1 MIGINIE
8 PLLNGFEGLSP
19 KITNY
24 CHPSRYERETM
35 NLANNLEKSTFF
47 FPERPAVCE
56 NGRTT
61 TYRQL
66 NEKSNRIATALIQM
80 GIKPGDFIGL
90 LAPNSGDWIAAY
102 FGALKTGA
110 VAITFSSMLR
120 GEELSLLVGHSKP
133 KIIFTYDEK
142 LDELLR
148 LKDSVGLET
157 IISPNGNLSLDRLI
171 ESGSSYFKAIER
183 DRNDTVAI
191 LYTGGTTG
199 TPKGAMLTHEGI
211 NFSSFSIAHFE
222 RNTEN
227 DRALCFMPFNHVFGQ
242 IHIMNATIMTGGC
255 LEILPSF
262 DLEKTIELMA
272 AGRITKFFAVPT
284 VYVRLLGVN
293 QLHEKL
299 GKLRY
304 CFSAAASLPREIV
317 KQWKEQTG
325 IKICES
331 YGMTEGMPVTYN
343 HYYPDWHVVGSVGQ
357 PIHGV
362 EVQIRDT
369 AGNLLEQGHE
379 GEICFRGPIVMKG
392 YLNNPEGNLAAF
404 WEGGWLRS
412 GDIGLFD
419 ENGYLYIVDRLKD
432 MIITGGENVYP
443 REVEEVLYTRTEIQ
457 ECAVVGLP
465 DKEWGERVTAFIIP
479 KPGQNIIQEELKAFL
494 KSRLS
499 PFKVPK
505 EYILV
510 NEMPKSPTGKILKRE
525 LRKQFLGQKS

>member
-1 MIGINIE
+1 
-8 PLLNGFEGLSP
+8 
-19 KITNY
+19 
-24 CHPSRYERETM
+24 M
-35 NLANNLEKSTFF
+35 NLSYNLEKSAFF
-47 FPERPAVCE
+47 FPEQPAVCE
-56 NGRTT
+56 NDLIT
-61 TYRQL
+61 TYQQL
-66 NEKSNRIATALIQM
+66 NEKANRIATALIKM
-80 GIKPGDFIGL
+80 GVKPGDFIGL
-90 LAPNSGDWIAAY
+90 LAQNSMDWIAFY
-102 FGALKTGA
+102 FGILKTGA
-110 VAITFSSMLR
+110 VAITYSSQLK
-120 GEELSLLVGHSKP
+120 GDELSLIVGHSKP
-133 KIIFTYDEK
+133 RIIFTYDEK

-148 LKDSVGLET
+148 LKNSIGLEK
-157 IISPNGNLSLDRLI
+157 IISPKGDLSLSRMV
-171 ESGSSYFKAIER
+171 ETGSPHFKAIER
-183 DRNDTVAI
+183 DRNDTAAI

-262 DLEKTIELMA
+262 DLGKTLELMA

-284 VYVRLLGVN
+284 VYVRLLTVTD
-293 QLHEKL
+293 LSEKL

-304 CFSAAASLPREIV
+304 CFSAAASMPREIV
-317 KQWKEQTG
+317 KQWKDRTG
-325 IKICES
+325 IKISES

-343 HYYPDWHVVGSVGQ
+343 HYYSDRHVVGSVGQ

-369 AGNLLEQGHE
+369 SGNLLEQGHE
-379 GEICFRGPIVMKG
+379 GEICFRGRIVMKG

-404 WEGGWLRS
+404 WENEWLRS

-419 ENGYLYIVDRLKD
+419 ADGYLYIVDRLKD

-443 REVEEVLYTRTEIQ
+443 REVEEALYVRPEVQ

-479 KPGQNIIQEELKAFL
+479 KPGQTVAPEELKLFL

-505 EYILV
+505 EFLLV
-510 NEMPKSPTGKILKRE
+510 NEMPKSPAGKILKRE
-525 LRKQFLGQKS
+525 LRKQFLEKKP

>member
-1 MIGINIE
+1 
-8 PLLNGFEGLSP
+8 
-19 KITNY
+19 
-24 CHPSRYERETM
+24 M

-47 FPERPAVCE
+47 FPEQPAVSE
-56 NGRTT
+56 NGRVT
-61 TYRQL
+61 TYQQL
-66 NEKSNRIATALIQM
+66 NEKSNRIATALIRM
-80 GIKPGDFIGL
+80 GVKPGDFIGL
-90 LAPNSGDWIAAY
+90 VVPNSMDWIAFY
-102 FGALKTGA
+102 FGVLKAGA
-110 VAITFSSMLR
+110 VAITFSSQLR
-120 GEELSLLVGHSKP
+120 GDELSLLVGHSKP

-142 LDELLR
+142 LEELLR
-148 LKDSVGLET
+148 LKDSIGLEK
-157 IISPNGNLSLDRLI
+157 IVSPNGDLSLSQMI
-171 ESGSSYFKAIER
+171 ETGSPHFKAIER
-183 DRNDTVAI
+183 DRNDTAAI

-222 RNTEN
+222 RNTED

-262 DLEKTIELMA
+262 DPVKTLELMA

-284 VYVRLLGVN
+284 IYVRLLGVN
-293 QLHEKL
+293 DLSEKL

-317 KQWKEQTG
+317 KQWKERTG

-343 HYYPDWHVVGSVGQ
+343 HYYPDRHVVGSVGQ
-357 PIHGV
+357 VIHGV

-379 GEICFRGPIVMKG
+379 GEICFRGQVVMKG
-392 YLNNPEGNLAAF
+392 YLNNPESNLSAF

-419 ENGYLYIVDRLKD
+419 ADGYLYIVDRLKD

-443 REVEEVLYTRTEIQ
+443 REVEEALYIRPEIQ

-465 DKEWGERVTAFIIP
+465 DKEWGERVTAFIVP
-479 KPGQNIIQEELKAFL
+479 KPGQTVSTEELKLFL

-505 EYILV
+505 EYIV
-510 NEMPKSPTGKILKRE
+510 VDGMPKSPTGKILKRE
-525 LRKQFLGQKS
+525 LRKQFLEKKP